1 MSNYEHLKQIIQ
13 KKNFSKEIEDIQENQ
28 MGNIKLKNAIT
39 KKKNIRGLNH
49 SLEMTEDRISVR
61 STEFTQL
68 E

>member
-1 MSNYEHLKQIIQ
+1 MSNYEHLKQIKQ
-13 KKNFSKEIEDIQENQ
+13 KKNFSKEIEDIKENQ